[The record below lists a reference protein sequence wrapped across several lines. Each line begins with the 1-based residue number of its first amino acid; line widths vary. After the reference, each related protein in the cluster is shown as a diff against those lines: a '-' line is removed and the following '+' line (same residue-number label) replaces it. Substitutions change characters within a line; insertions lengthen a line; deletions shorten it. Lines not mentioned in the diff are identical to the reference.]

1 MTNGELNGFQTI
13 LNGGIAELEQVFLI
27 CDRAEFTEKAER
39 AIENAPAAA
48 FAKEAL

>member
-13 LNGGIAELEQVFLI
+13 LSGGIAEVEQVFLV
-27 CDRAEFTEKAER
+27 CDSAEFTEQAER
-39 AIENAPAAA
+39 LIENAPAAA